1 MPLASLLTG
10 RLADNQRNLGNGYTE
25 NEVEIRVLRSVA
37 SAVSSVVCVKMM
49 VLKIR
54 LETDEWIYEEHET
67 A

>member
-1 MPLASLLTG
+1 MASLLTG
-10 RLADNQRNLGNGYTE
+10 RLADNQRNLGNGYTG

-49 VLKIR
+49 ILKIR

>member
-1 MPLASLLTG
+1 LASLLTG
-10 RLADNQRNLGNGYTE
+10 RLADNQRNLGNGYTG

-54 LETDEWIYEEHET
+54 LETDEWVYEEHES

>member
-1 MPLASLLTG
+1 MASPLTG
-10 RLADNQRNLGNGYTE
+10 RLADNQRNLGNGYTG

>member
-1 MPLASLLTG
+1 MASLLTG
-10 RLADNQRNLGNGYTE
+10 RLADNQRNLGNGYTG

>member
-1 MPLASLLTG
+1 MASLLTG

>member
-1 MPLASLLTG
+1 MASLLTG
-10 RLADNQRNLGNGYTE
+10 HLADNQRNLGNGYTG

>member
-1 MPLASLLTG
+1 MASLLTG

-54 LETDEWIYEEHET
+54 LETDEWVYEEHES

>member
-1 MPLASLLTG
+1 LASLLTG

-37 SAVSSVVCVKMM
+37 SAVSPVVCVKMM

>member
-1 MPLASLLTG
+1 LASLLTG
-10 RLADNQRNLGNGYTE
+10 RLADNQRNLGNGYTG

>member
-1 MPLASLLTG
+1 LASLLTG
-10 RLADNQRNLGNGYTE
+10 RLADNQRNLGNGYTG
-25 NEVEIRVLRSVA
+25 NEVEIKVLRSVA

>member
-1 MPLASLLTG
+1 MVSLLTG
-10 RLADNQRNLGNGYTE
+10 RLADNQQNLGNGYTG